1 VSKVVLRAWCDAVNR
16 VHEVRS
22 GQRGATAVEY
32 AILLALIAS
41 VILVVVRSV
50 GLKTSGGFE
59 DANTGW

>member
-1 VSKVVLRAWCDAVNR
+1 VTDVVLKSWCDAVNR
-16 VHEVRS
+16 VHEIRS

-32 AILLALIAS
+32 AIFVALIAG

-50 GLKTSGGFE
+50 GLKTSQGFE

>member
-1 VSKVVLRAWCDAVNR
+1 VTDVVLRSWCDVANR
-16 VHEVRS
+16 VHEIRS

-32 AILLALIAS
+32 AILVALIAG

-50 GLKTSGGFE
+50 GLKTSQGFE

>member
-1 VSKVVLRAWCDAVNR
+1 VTDVVLKSWCDVVNR
-16 VHEVRS
+16 VHEIRS

-32 AILLALIAS
+32 AIFVALIAG

-50 GLKTSGGFE
+50 GLKTSQGFE